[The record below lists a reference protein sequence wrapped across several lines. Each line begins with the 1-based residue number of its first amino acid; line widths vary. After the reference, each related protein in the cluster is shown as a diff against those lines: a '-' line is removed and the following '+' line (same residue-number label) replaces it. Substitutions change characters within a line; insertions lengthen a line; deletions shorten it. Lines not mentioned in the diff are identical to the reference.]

1 MLIKDYRHIEKAIWA
16 ERENMVDSVAGY
28 EYSYSLNGLQ
38 NQQGGIWVILGCY
51 ADSKVVR

>member
-1 MLIKDYRHIEKAIWA
+1 VLIKDYRHIEKAIWA